1 MMLRSQLLPETAELL
16 EFLKK
21 NILPIR
27 PRRRRLFSGAR
38 QGGLVIRWPGFGGPI
53 DHRISPVAYPVAS
66 LPGRPG
72 DVSGMPLPA
81 AISTDRRRRWVS
93 ALGPAGDHSLRRAL
107 TGDPTPINM
116 INMYGKGTYSG
127 EIESL
132 DRDPGFATL
141 DPGMQFPGN

>member
-1 MMLRSQLLPETAELL
+1 MLRSQLLPETAELL
-16 EFLKK
+16 KFLEK

-27 PRRRRLFSGAR
+27 PRRRRLFSGAQ
-38 QGGLVIRWPGFGGPI
+38 QGGLVIRQPGFGGPI
-53 DHRISPVAYPVAS
+53 DHRTSPVAYPVTS

-72 DVSGMPLPA
+72 YVSGMPLPA
-81 AISTDRRRRWVS
+81 AISTDRRRRWGS
-93 ALGPAGDHSLRRAL
+93 ASGPAGDHSLRRAL
-107 TGDPTPINM
+107 TGDPTL

-141 DPGMQFPGN
+141 DPGMRFPGN